1 MFYNQSQKESEA
13 PRIKVLTRKEKKKKT
28 LLRITQT
35 FEQLGRDICATKI
48 NRLLLHMD
56 LLLQVSWCNPY
67 PYFATNW
74 IQIHRK
80 RTRPIKY
87 KQLHFLHRSFCHQI
101 GSNNFN
107 I

>member
-1 MFYNQSQKESEA
+1 MFYNQSRKESEA
-13 PRIKVLTRKEKKKKT
+13 PRIKVLTRKEKKKKDT
-28 LLRITQT
+28 TENHSN

-67 PYFATNW
+67 FATNW

-87 KQLHFLHRSFCHQI
+87 KQLRFLHRSFCHQI